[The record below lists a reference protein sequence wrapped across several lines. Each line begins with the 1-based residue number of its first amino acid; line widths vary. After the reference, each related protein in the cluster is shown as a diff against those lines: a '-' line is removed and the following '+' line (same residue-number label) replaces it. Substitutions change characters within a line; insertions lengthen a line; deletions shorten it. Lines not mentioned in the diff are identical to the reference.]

1 MPKATDIA
9 RSEAVDGFR
18 LPTQAEDITPEFLSR
33 AISVMYPGTRVRSFE
48 VVEALG
54 VGGMVS
60 TAGRAQLKLV
70 YEPGSPHLPQ
80 RIVSKMIIG
89 QKSIAP
95 PCMFE
100 TEVQMYRLM
109 LPDVPIEKPICLAA
123 FYEHDTG
130 NFMLLLEDLN
140 VHGATF
146 TNILKPP
153 LTPEEVGT
161 LLDTLARLH
170 AHYWESPRLDEE
182 NAWLSTLTSGPGI
195 ETYDNGFIVP
205 VMQMNLD
212 ESPYRRDV
220 LTRTGA
226 RSAQRLWDM
235 VKAVH
240 RHHAKT
246 MPMTLCHGDTGAH
259 NTFLLPGRRGG
270 FLDWQFSVKA
280 SWPHDVHYLIVTA
293 LSIADRRE
301 HERHLVERYLR
312 RLNEL
317 GVRYE
322 PGLERAMADY
332 SLAIIWGFGFGWFP
346 VPASMYG
353 MEIISANIERLFAA
367 AADHDTFRR
376 AESLL

>member
-1 MPKATDIA
+1 LREKPVTKVA
-9 RSEAVDGFR
+9 SSVDGFR
-18 LPTQAEDITPEFLSR
+18 LPTQAEEITPEFLSR
-33 AISVMYPGTRVRSFE
+33 AISVLHPGTRVKSFK
-48 VVEALG
+48 VIEALG

-60 TAGRAQLKLV
+60 TAGRAQLKLS
-70 YEPGSPHLPQ
+70 YEPGSPKLPE

-109 LPDVPIEKPICLAA
+109 IPELQIEKPLCLAA
-123 FYEHDTG
+123 FFERDTG

-146 TNILKPP
+146 TNVLKPP
-153 LTPEEVGT
+153 MTADEVGI
-161 LLDTLARLH
+161 LLDTLAVLH
-170 AHYWESPRLDEE
+170 SHYWESPRLDEE
-182 NAWLSTLTSGPGI
+182 KSWLSTLTSGPGLT
-195 ETYDNGFIVP
+195 TYDNGFIVP

-226 RSAQRLWDM
+226 KSAQQLWDM
-235 VKAVH
+235 IKAVH

-259 NTFLLPGRRGG
+259 NTFLLPRNRGG
-270 FLDWQFSVKA
+270 FLDWQFAVKA
-280 SWPHDVHYLIVTA
+280 SWPHDVHYLIATS
-293 LSIADRRE
+293 LSVADRRL
-301 HERHLVERYLR
+301 HERALIERYLR

-322 PGLERAMADY
+322 PGIDQAMADY

-346 VPASMYG
+346 VPTSMYG
-353 MEIISANIERLFAA
+353 IEIISANIERLFVAA
-367 AADHDTFRR
+367 TDHDTFRR
-376 AESLL
+376 AQALL